1 VSTTYPPPPH
11 LPHAEPTEGTG
22 RAAPPHD
29 HRAPAPRHTVTV
41 AVTAALVSAVVA
53 GLVVGVGTGAGD
65 PAATDGT
72 RQAPVAAARGG
83 SVTATDVSEVA
94 ARVSPSVASVTVGG
108 AGGTATGTGSA
119 VIVTEDG
126 HLVTNDHVVAG
137 ATSVQVTLAD
147 GSSYDAEVVGT
158 DPTSDLALIDVD
170 ATGLPAASFADELPD
185 VGAVAVAI
193 GTPFGFDGSVT
204 AGIVSAVDRTLEG
217 GDATLTGMLQT
228 DAAINPGNSGGA
240 LTDADGRIIGIN
252 TAIFST
258 TGANDGL
265 GFAVP
270 ATTVT
275 AVVDQLA
282 AGGSVSWPVLGING
296 QDVDPTL
303 AEAYGLG
310 TDDGALVVAV
320 VPGSGADR
328 AGLLAGDIVTAID
341 GAPVTSMS
349 DLAAT
354 VRGEPVGGE
363 VEVTVVRDGEEL
375 PLQVTLGGS

>member
-1 VSTTYPPPPH
+1 VT
-11 LPHAEPTEGTG
+11 
-22 RAAPPHD
+22 
-29 HRAPAPRHTVTV
+29 TV
-41 AVTAALVSAVVA
+41 ATAALVSAVVA
-53 GLVVGVGTGAGD
+53 GLVVGAGTGTGDTVVTAGT
-65 PAATDGT
+65 PESA
-72 RQAPVAAARGG
+72 VAGANSGPT
-83 SVTATDVSEVA
+83 TATDVSAVA

-108 AGGTATGTGSA
+108 AGGEATGTGSA

-126 HLVTNDHVVAG
+126 YLVTNDHVVAG
-137 ATSVQVTLAD
+137 AASVQVTLAD
-147 GSSYDAEVVGT
+147 GSSYDAEVVGA

-170 ATGLPAASFADELPD
+170 ATGLPAATFADELPD

-204 AGIVSAVDRTLEG
+204 AGIVSAVDRTLG
-217 GDATLTGMLQT
+217 GGATTLTGMLQT

-240 LTDADGRIIGIN
+240 LADADGRIIGIN

-275 AVVDQLA
+275 AVVDQLV

-296 QDVDPTL
+296 QDVDPAL

-320 VPGSGADR
+320 VPGSGAER
-328 AGLLAGDIVTAID
+328 AGLVRGDIVTAI
-341 GAPVTSMS
+341 GGEPVTSMS
-349 DLAAT
+349 ELAAT
-354 VRGEPVGGE
+354 VRGEEVGAE
-363 VEVTVVRDGEEL
+363 VTVTVVRDGEERQL
-375 PLQVTLGGS
+375 GVTLGGS

>member
-11 LPHAEPTEGTG
+11 LPSTASPAEPARPEPPAERRGSGT
-22 RAAPPHD
+22 R
-29 HRAPAPRHTVTV
+29 RTVTTV
-41 AVTAALVSAVVA
+41 ATAALVSAVVA
-53 GLVVGVGTGAGD
+53 GLVVGAGTGTGDTVVTAGT
-65 PAATDGT
+65 PESA
-72 RQAPVAAARGG
+72 VAGANSGPT
-83 SVTATDVSEVA
+83 TATDVSAVA

-108 AGGTATGTGSA
+108 AGGEATGTGSA

-126 HLVTNDHVVAG
+126 YLVTNDHVVAG
-137 ATSVQVTLAD
+137 AASVQVTLAD
-147 GSSYDAEVVGT
+147 GSSYDAEVVGA

-170 ATGLPAASFADELPD
+170 ATGLPAATFADELPD

-204 AGIVSAVDRTLEG
+204 AGIVSAVDRTLG
-217 GDATLTGMLQT
+217 GGATTLTGMLQT

-240 LTDADGRIIGIN
+240 LADADGRIIGIN

-275 AVVDQLA
+275 AVVDQLV

-296 QDVDPTL
+296 QDVDPAL

-320 VPGSGADR
+320 VPGSGAER
-328 AGLLAGDIVTAID
+328 AGLVRGDIVTAI
-341 GAPVTSMS
+341 GGEPVTSMS
-349 DLAAT
+349 ELAAT
-354 VRGEPVGGE
+354 VRGEEVGAE
-363 VEVTVVRDGEEL
+363 VTVTVVRDGEERQL
-375 PLQVTLGGS
+375 GVTLGGS

>member
-1 VSTTYPPPPH
+1 V
-11 LPHAEPTEGTG
+11 A
-22 RAAPPHD
+22 
-29 HRAPAPRHTVTV
+29 TV
-41 AVTAALVSAVVA
+41 VTAAVVSAVVA
-53 GLVVGVGTGAGD
+53 GLVVGVGTGAPD
-65 PAATDGT
+65 PAVDGVT
-72 RQAPVAAARGG
+72 PEAAVTSVGDA
-83 SVTATDVSEVA
+83 SVTATDVTDVSGVA
-94 ARVSPSVASVTVGG
+94 ALVSPSVASVTVRSGNG
-108 AGGTATGTGSA
+108 EATGTGSA
-119 VIVTEDG
+119 VIVSEEG
-126 HLVTNDHVVAG
+126 YLVTNDHVVAG
-137 ATSVQVTLAD
+137 ASSVQVTLAD

-170 ATGLPAASFADELPD
+170 ATGLPAATFADELPD

-204 AGIVSAVDRTLEG
+204 AGIVSAVDRTLG
-217 GDATLTGMLQT
+217 GGATTLTGLLQT

-240 LTDADGRIIGIN
+240 LADGYGRIIGIN

-296 QDVDPTL
+296 QDVDPAL

-310 TDDGALVVAV
+310 TDDGALMVAV

-328 AGLLAGDIVTAID
+328 AGLERGDIVTAI
-341 GAPVTSMS
+341 GGEPITSMS

-354 VRGEPVGGE
+354 VRGEQVGAE
-363 VEVTVVRDGEEL
+363 VAVTVVRDGEEL
-375 PLQVTLGGS
+375 QLEVTLGGS